1 MCMNRIVTGLLVFV
15 ALFIL
20 LGTACGSGS
29 SGNGRVVA
37 ITQTDDGCT
46 PQTVAAASG
55 EKLTFKIENQGKK
68 DHEFE
73 GVNGTKVPEVEV
85 PAGRTRSVDYTAPKQ
100 VGTTQQIKCYIPNG
114 STTMITVTVSP
125 QPIPSGT

>member
-1 MCMNRIVTGLLVFV
+1 MNRIMTALLVCV

-20 LGTACGSGS
+20 LGTACSSSG
-29 SGNGRVVA
+29 GNGRQVA

-46 PQTVAAASG
+46 PQSVQAASG

-85 PAGRTRSVDYTAPKQ
+85 PAGHTRTVDYTAPKQ
-100 VGTTQQIKCYIPNG
+100 AGTTQQIKCYIPNG
-114 STTMITVTVSP
+114 STTLITVTVGS
-125 QPIPSGT
+125 